1 MNALIWFLRGTL
13 FIVLLGLAIKNS
25 GEVELRFFFDANW
38 RAPLS
43 LVVLVAVTGGI
54 VLGLLAVL
62 PRLIRQRRDI
72 AGLRRN
78 LAKLEKQ
85 GNEKAASAQAGV

>member
-1 MNALIWFLRGTL
+1 MNALIWLLRGTL

-25 GEVELRFFFDANW
+25 SEVELRFFFDAGW
-38 RAPLS
+38 HAPLS
-43 LVVLVAVTGGI
+43 LVVLVSVTGGI

-72 AGLRRN
+72 STLRRN
-78 LAKLEKQ
+78 LAKLE
-85 GNEKAASAQAGV
+85 NNDKAAPVQTGV

>member
-1 MNALIWFLRGTL
+1 MNALIWLLRGTL

-25 GEVELRFFFDANW
+25 SDVELRFFFDAAW
-38 RAPLS
+38 HAPLS
-43 LVVLVAVTGGI
+43 LVVLVSVTGGI

-72 AGLRRN
+72 VALRRK
-78 LAKLEKQ
+78 LAKLE
-85 GNEKAASAQAGV
+85 NNDKATSVQTDV